1 VDGRELEKLKDT
13 KGWYREQA
21 HGREVAVGAIMVE
34 PDQEH
39 TGKYKMTAI
48 IDGQRV
54 SHEITQ
60 KQYDKF
66 MAVDDYHRMKLF
78 SKVFPEVEMK
88 GNGNGVNV
96 GAAILAALTVGTG
109 VAHAIGGPR
118 PPMHAPEVY
127 MDRYEAHNVYSKPG
141 VIDAA
146 TIAAAQFEH
155 ETASRMPAENESIG
169 MGR

>member
-1 VDGRELEKLKDT
+1 
-13 KGWYREQA
+13 
-21 HGREVAVGAIMVE
+21 
-34 PDQEH
+34 
-39 TGKYKMTAI
+39 
-48 IDGQRV
+48 
-54 SHEITQ
+54 
-60 KQYDKF
+60 
-66 MAVDDYHRMKLF
+66 
-78 SKVFPEVEMK
+78 VFPEVEMK

-118 PPMHAPEVY
+118 PPMPAPEVY
-127 MDRYEAHNVYSKPG
+127 MDRFEAHHVYSKPG

-146 TIAAAQFEH
+146 TIAAAQFES